1 MVSQASLRNK
11 NLAIVDDHVP
21 LLKAMAGLLES
32 YGAKVRSYQN
42 GRDFLQEMPPVDCLI
57 LDYYMPNMNG
67 LQLAAELR
75 KCGYGAPIVIL
86 TGISDEI
93 PEEVAAATRIRE
105 IVDKFS
111 GGDALLRAIERAI
124 GKCAQ

>member
-1 MVSQASLRNK
+1 
-11 NLAIVDDHVP
+11 VDDHAP

-75 KCGYGAPIVIL
+75 KRGYGAPIVIL
-86 TGISDEI
+86 TGVSNEI
-93 PEEVAAATRIRE
+93 PEEVAAEARIRE

-111 GGDALLRAIERAI
+111 GGDALLRAIARITGE
-124 GKCAQ
+124 CAD

>member
-1 MVSQASLRNK
+1 
-11 NLAIVDDHVP
+11 VDDHVP

-75 KCGYGAPIVIL
+75 ERGYGAPIVIL

-124 GKCAQ
+124 GKCAE